1 MKRPFIKAFNELT
14 KLGCPVFE
22 RSDYPGR
29 FLISAEDSESYQ
41 WADYYA
47 YADNRWKGENTSPK
61 LDEVLSKYKLY
72 AEWENPGC
80 LIVFEN

>member
-1 MKRPFIKAFNELT
+1 MKRTFIKAFNELK

-22 RSDYPGR
+22 RSDEVGR
-29 FLISAEDSESYQ
+29 FLISAEHPESYR

-47 YADNRWKGENTSPK
+47 YADGRWKGENTSP
-61 LDEVLSKYKLY
+61 LLEEVLRKYKLY

>member
-1 MKRPFIKAFNELT
+1 MKRAYLKAYNALK

-29 FLISAEDSESYQ
+29 FLISAEEPESYKWANYYPDYNQ
-41 WADYYA
+41 WS
-47 YADNRWKGENTSPK
+47 GENTSPVM
-61 LDEVLSKYKLY
+61 DQILSKHGLF

-80 LIVFEN
+80 LIVFEI

>member
-1 MKRPFIKAFNELT
+1 MKKAYIKAFNELT

-22 RSDYPGR
+22 RSDYEGK
-29 FLISAEDSESYQ
+29 FLISAEDSESYK

-47 YADNRWKGENTSPK
+47 YGDNRWNGENTSPK
-61 LDEVLSKYKLY
+61 LDEILKKYKLF

-80 LIVFEN
+80 LIVFQD